1 MAKNITVKDEYQ
13 KELNRIKRF
22 VKSAHKRGYRFETD
36 PIPKEVKNPT
46 KKSVERLQKI
56 TPATLY
62 SKATYFD
69 PILQARVSGT
79 EEQKLIR
86 SRTSKKAAQKRAT
99 KKITSDKT
107 AAGQPPSAIDD
118 VLTYVEELLS
128 GWSPLGNW
136 SNGYT
141 TLKENDTRILRN
153 VLTGAIAELGR
164 EQVARNLEANATE
177 VKQLAWHICYGSS
190 DFKWQDIEGEITRIT
205 EIIRGRVLSVDE
217 SKELTAI
224 AEGVTSYEAPQE

>member
-1 MAKNITVKDEYQ
+1 MAKNITVKGEYK

-36 PIPKEVKNPT
+36 PTPKEVKKPT

-56 TPATLY
+56 TPTTLY

-79 EEQKLIR
+79 EERKLIR
-86 SRTSKKAAQKRAT
+86 SRASKKAAQTRRA
-99 KKITSDKT
+99 KKISSGKT
-107 AAGQPPSAIDD
+107 IAGQPPSAIDD
-118 VLTYVEELLS
+118 ILTYVEELLS
-128 GWSPLGNW
+128 GWSPLGHW

-153 VLTGAIAELGR
+153 VLNGAIAELGR
-164 EQVARNLEANATE
+164 EQVAHNLEANATE

-217 SKELTAI
+217 SKELTDI
-224 AEGVTSYEAPQE
+224 AEGVTSYEAPEE

>member
-1 MAKNITVKDEYQ
+1 MAKNITAKDEYK

-22 VKSAHKRGYRFETD
+22 VKSARKRGYRFETD
-36 PIPKEVKNPT
+36 PIPKEVKKPT

-79 EEQKLIR
+79 EERKLIR
-86 SRTSKKAAQKRAT
+86 SRASKKAAQTRRA
-99 KKITSDKT
+99 KKISSGKT
-107 AAGQPPSAIDD
+107 IAGQPPSAIDD
-118 VLTYVEELLS
+118 ILTYVEELLS
-128 GWSPLGNW
+128 GWSPLGHW

-141 TLKENDTRILRN
+141 TLKENDTRIFRN
-153 VLTGAIAELGR
+153 VLNGAIAELGR

-217 SKELTAI
+217 SKELTDI

>member
-36 PIPKEVKNPT
+36 PIPKEVKKPT

-56 TPATLY
+56 TPSTLY

-86 SRTSKKAAQKRAT
+86 SRSSKKAAQKRAT
-99 KKITSDKT
+99 KKITSGKT

-128 GWSPLGNW
+128 GWSPQGHW

-217 SKELTAI
+217 SKELTDI

>member
-62 SKATYFD
+62 SKSTYFD

-86 SRTSKKAAQKRAT
+86 SRSSKKAAQKRAT
-99 KKITSDKT
+99 KKITTDKT
-107 AAGQPPSAIDD
+107 VAGQPPSAIDD

-128 GWSPLGNW
+128 GWSPQGHW

-141 TLKENDTRILRN
+141 TLEENDTRIFRN
-153 VLTGAIAELGR
+153 VLTGAIGELGR

-217 SKELTAI
+217 SKELTDI
-224 AEGVTSYEAPQE
+224 AEGVTSYEAPEE

>member
-56 TPATLY
+56 TPSTLY
-62 SKATYFD
+62 SKSTYFD
-69 PILQARVSGT
+69 PVLQTRVSGT

-99 KKITSDKT
+99 KKINSDKT
-107 AAGQPPSAIDD
+107 VAGQPPSAIDD

-128 GWSPLGNW
+128 GWSALGHW

-141 TLKENDTRILRN
+141 TLKENDTRIFRN

-217 SKELTAI
+217 SKELTDI
-224 AEGVTSYEAPQE
+224 AEGVTSYEAPEE

>member
-22 VKSAHKRGYRFETD
+22 VKTANKRGYSFDTN

-46 KKSVERLQKI
+46 KKSVERLKKI
-56 TPATLY
+56 TSQSLY

-69 PILQARVSGT
+69 PILQVRVSGT

-86 SRTSKKAAQKRAT
+86 SRSSKKAAQKRKS
-99 KKITSDKT
+99 KKISSGKT
-107 AAGQPPSAIDD
+107 IAGHPPSD
-118 VLTYVEELLS
+118 VEDILTYVEELLS

-136 SNGYT
+136 SRSYT

-153 VLTGAIAELGR
+153 VLNGAIAELGR
-164 EQVARNLEANATE
+164 EQVARNVEANATE

-205 EIIRGRVLSVDE
+205 EIIRGRVLSVNE
-217 SKELTAI
+217 SKELTDI
-224 AEGVTSYEAPQE
+224 AEGVISYEAPQE

>member
-36 PIPKEVKNPT
+36 PIPKEVKKPT

-56 TPATLY
+56 TPASLY
-62 SKATYFD
+62 SKSTYFD

-79 EEQKLIR
+79 EERKLIR
-86 SRTSKKAAQKRAT
+86 SRASKKAAQKRAT
-99 KKITSDKT
+99 KKITSGKT
-107 AAGQPPSAIDD
+107 VAGQPPSAIDD

-128 GWSPLGNW
+128 GWAPLGHW

-141 TLKENDTRILRN
+141 TLKENDTRIFRN

-217 SKELTAI
+217 SKELTDI

>member
-22 VKSAHKRGYRFETD
+22 VKTANKRGYSFDTN

-46 KKSVERLQKI
+46 KKSVERLKKI
-56 TPATLY
+56 TSQSLY

-69 PILQARVSGT
+69 PILQVRVSGT

-86 SRTSKKAAQKRAT
+86 SRSSKKAAQKRKS
-99 KKITSDKT
+99 KKISSGKT
-107 AAGQPPSAIDD
+107 IAGHPPSD
-118 VLTYVEELLS
+118 VEDILTYVEELLS

-136 SNGYT
+136 SRSYT

-153 VLTGAIAELGR
+153 VLNGAIAELGR
-164 EQVARNLEANATE
+164 EQVARNVEANATE

-205 EIIRGRVLSVDE
+205 EIIHGRVLSVNE
-217 SKELTAI
+217 SKELTDI
-224 AEGVTSYEAPQE
+224 AEGVISYEAPQE

>member
-62 SKATYFD
+62 SKSTYFD
-69 PILQARVSGT
+69 PVLQTRVSGT

-86 SRTSKKAAQKRAT
+86 SRTSKKAAKKRAT
-99 KKITSDKT
+99 KKINSDKT
-107 AAGQPPSAIDD
+107 VAGQPPSAIDD

-128 GWSPLGNW
+128 GWPPHG
-136 SNGYT
+136 
-141 TLKENDTRILRN
+141 
-153 VLTGAIAELGR
+153 
-164 EQVARNLEANATE
+164 
-177 VKQLAWHICYGSS
+177 H
-190 DFKWQDIEGEITRIT
+190 
-205 EIIRGRVLSVDE
+205 
-217 SKELTAI
+217 
-224 AEGVTSYEAPQE
+224 

>member
-22 VKSAHKRGYRFETD
+22 VKSAEKRGYRFETD
-36 PIPKEVKNPT
+36 PIPKKVKNPT
-46 KKSVERLQKI
+46 NKSIERLQKI
-56 TPATLY
+56 TPTTLY

-79 EEQKLIR
+79 EERKLIR
-86 SRTSKKAAQKRAT
+86 SRASKKAAQTRRA
-99 KKITSDKT
+99 KKISSGKT
-107 AAGQPPSAIDD
+107 IAGQPPSAIDD
-118 VLTYVEELLS
+118 ILTYVEELLS
-128 GWSPLGNW
+128 GWSPLGHW

-141 TLKENDTRILRN
+141 TLKENDTRIFRN

-217 SKELTAI
+217 SKELTDI
-224 AEGVTSYEAPQE
+224 AEGVTSYEAPEE

>member
-22 VKSAHKRGYRFETD
+22 VKSANKRGYSFD
-36 PIPKEVKNPT
+36 INPIPKEVKNPT
-46 KKSVERLQKI
+46 KKSVETLKKI
-56 TPATLY
+56 TSEALY

-69 PILQARVSGT
+69 PILQVRVSGT

-86 SRTSKKAAQKRAT
+86 SRSSEKAAQKRKS
-99 KKITSDKT
+99 KKISSGETI
-107 AAGQPPSAIDD
+107 AGQPPSD
-118 VLTYVEELLS
+118 VEDILTYVEELLS
-128 GWSPLGNW
+128 GWSPLGHW
-136 SNGYT
+136 SRGYT

-153 VLTGAIAELGR
+153 VLNGAIAELGR
-164 EQVARNLEANATE
+164 EQVARNVEANATE

-205 EIIRGRVLSVDE
+205 EIIRGRVLSVNE
-217 SKELTAI
+217 SKDLTDI
-224 AEGVTSYEAPQE
+224 AEGVISYEAPQE

>member
-22 VKSAHKRGYRFETD
+22 VKSARKRGYRFETD

-56 TPATLY
+56 TPTTLY

-86 SRTSKKAAQKRAT
+86 SRASKKAAQTRRA
-99 KKITSDKT
+99 KKISSGKT
-107 AAGQPPSAIDD
+107 IAGQPPSAIDD

-128 GWSPLGNW
+128 GWSPLGHW

-141 TLKENDTRILRN
+141 TLKENDTRIFRN

-164 EQVARNLEANATE
+164 EQVAR
-177 VKQLAWHICYGSS
+177 KQ
-190 DFKWQDIEGEITRIT
+190 
-205 EIIRGRVLSVDE
+205 
-217 SKELTAI
+217 SKRNRF
-224 AEGVTSYEAPQE
+224 V

>member
-56 TPATLY
+56 TPSTLY
-62 SKATYFD
+62 SKSTYFD
-69 PILQARVSGT
+69 PVLQTRVSGT

-99 KKITSDKT
+99 KKINSDKT
-107 AAGQPPSAIDD
+107 VAGQPPSAIDD

-128 GWSPLGNW
+128 GWSPQAHW

-217 SKELTAI
+217 SKELTDI
-224 AEGVTSYEAPQE
+224 AEGVTSYEAPKE